1 MCLISHIKNK
11 IVSIRNKNW
20 DNKLKI
26 AKTKNNSLWRILR
39 LVQEQR
45 KRVPSLL
52 FILSD
57 QSIIFY
63 SKAKADALAECFH
76 SVYLQVTNLTSPH
89 LSMVNDY
96 VAQLDA

>member
-1 MCLISHIKNK
+1 MCLISHIKIK

-20 DNKLKI
+20 DDKLKI
-26 AKTKNNSLWRILR
+26 AKTKNNSLWRVLR
-39 LVQEQR
+39 LIQR
-45 KRVPSLL
+45 KRVPSPP

-63 SKAKADALAECFH
+63 SKTKADTLAECFH
-76 SVYLQVTNLTSPH
+76 SIDLQVTNLTSPH